1 MQRKLSLP
9 RRRPAYAFGF
19 GVAGSAYGVSML
31 VAIAAL
37 SHGGC
42 ARSAPQPVPFG
53 FGPESGR
60 AQLGLEARFLELPDA
75 TRIRDAHRL
84 LTLRPHPAGSP
95 RDRELADWTAQ
106 QFRGAGLEDVQI
118 TAHEVLLPEPLDVA
132 VDMVLPKVWRA
143 SMRELPVDGDPDTA
157 IAPAGAGLPHYAYSA
172 SGQVTAPVVY
182 AGYGTAADYE
192 WLMRQGID
200 VRDRIVVVRH
210 AGPQRYRGAAVWAAE
225 ERGAAGILMY
235 SDPRD
240 ETQGKGKPY
249 PDAIVADS
257 RIERG
262 SVAYDFLVP
271 GDPLTPGWPSVAGA
285 KRIDR
290 RAATSLP
297 KIPSI
302 PLSVADVRPILQSL
316 GGEAVPDWLRS
327 DLVPDL
333 RAGPGPALVRMKV
346 SLAEHIRPIWTVTG
360 MLRGSGGAAGD
371 VVIVGNHRDAWIYG
385 GVDPATG
392 SAAIVEL
399 ARTFGELHRGG
410 WRPMR
415 SILFASWDAE
425 ELALTSSTEWGE
437 EHEEWLRDHA
447 VAYLNIDSAASGSR
461 FVAGAAPSLMR
472 VIAGAADAVRDP
484 ASRISIA
491 ATARSR
497 WAMVRGAPVRGSDI
511 EVVEDRLGGGS
522 DYAVFLNHLGVPAA
536 DLAFDG
542 PLPVYHSV
550 HDTHQF
556 VARVAD
562 PEFRY
567 TTSLVKVLGI
577 AALRLIDGDAIP
589 IDVQAAAATIQKYV
603 AETSERVAGG
613 ESATLAEIRKAAGE
627 LEQAAAAFSAARD
640 AAIATG
646 DAARLAELNRR
657 AIAFERAFVDPSGLH
672 GRPWFRHLL
681 LAPDHTY
688 APRVLPDL
696 ADAIDRG
703 DAERMTAEAFRVA
716 QALRRA
722 AVALR

>member
-1 MQRKLSLP
+1 
-9 RRRPAYAFGF
+9 
-19 GVAGSAYGVSML
+19 ML

-37 SHGGC
+37 SHGAC
-42 ARSAPQPVPFG
+42 ERSEPPALPFG
-53 FGPESGR
+53 FSPSSG
-60 AQLGLEARFLELPDA
+60 ASQLALEGKFLGLPDA
-75 TRIRDAHRL
+75 ARIRDAHRL
-84 LTLRPHPAGSP
+84 MTLQPHPAGSP
-95 RDRELADWTAQ
+95 RDRELADWIAQ

-118 TAHEVLLPEPLDVA
+118 TTHEVLVPEPLDAA

-143 SMRELPVDGDPDTA
+143 SMRELPVDGDSDTA
-157 IAPAGAGLPHYAYSA
+157 IAPAVAGLPHHAYSA

-182 AGYGTAADYE
+182 AGFGTAADYE
-192 WLMRQGID
+192 WLARQGID

-210 AGPQRYRGAAVWAAE
+210 SGPQRYRGAAVWTAE

-235 SDPRD
+235 PDPRD
-240 ETQGKGKPY
+240 EARGTGKPY
-249 PDAIVADS
+249 PDAIGAES

-285 KRIDR
+285 KRIER
-290 RAATSLP
+290 GAASLP

-302 PLSVADVRPILQSL
+302 PLSIADVRPILQSL
-316 GGEAVPDWLRS
+316 AGVAVPEWLRS
-327 DLVPDL
+327 NLVPDL

-346 SLAEHIRPIWTVTG
+346 GAAEHVRPIWTVTG
-360 MLRGSGGAAGD
+360 MLRGSGAAGEA
-371 VVIVGNHRDAWIYG
+371 VIVGNHRDAWVYG

-392 SAAIVEL
+392 SAALVEL

-410 WRPMR
+410 WRPKR

-425 ELALTSSTEWGE
+425 ELALISSTEWAE
-437 EHEEWLRDHA
+437 QHEEWLRDHA
-447 VAYLNIDSAASGSR
+447 VAYLNVDSAASGSR

-484 ASRISIA
+484 ASRVSIA

-497 WAMVRGAPVRGSDI
+497 WSMDRGAPARGSDI

-522 DYAVFLNHLGVPAA
+522 DYTVFLNHLGVPAA

-542 PLPVYHSV
+542 PLPVYHSL

-567 TTSLVKVLGI
+567 TASLVKVLGI

-603 AETSERVAGG
+603 SETSERLAGG
-613 ESATLAEIRKAAGE
+613 DSATLAEIRKAAGE

-640 AAIATG
+640 AAIASG
-646 DAARLAELNRR
+646 DAPRLAELNRR
-657 AIAFERAFVDPSGLH
+657 VIALERAFIDPAGLS

-681 LAPDHTY
+681 LAPDRTY
-688 APRVLPDL
+688 APRVLPGV
-696 ADAIDRG
+696 ADALDAG
-703 DAERMTAEAFRVA
+703 DPGRAAAEAARVA

-722 AVALR
+722 TKALR